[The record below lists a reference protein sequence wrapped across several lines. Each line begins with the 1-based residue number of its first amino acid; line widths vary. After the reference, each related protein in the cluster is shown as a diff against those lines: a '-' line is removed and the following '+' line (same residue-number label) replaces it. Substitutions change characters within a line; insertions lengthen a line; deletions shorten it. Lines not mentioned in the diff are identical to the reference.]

1 MVFRNR
7 QQFCVRYSLRVG
19 ALGLLCIVG
28 SCGNDL
34 PLAYTDPPVVIT
46 LEPALA
52 TVRVG
57 DTTRLVGTLSGGSP
71 ITPPRVASCK
81 LSSPLIASVS
91 SSLAGCTVVGVSP
104 GTTDV
109 SVMASTGHEDT
120 ARVVVVP
127 R

>member
-1 MVFRNR
+1 MVVRNTWR
-7 QQFCVRYSLRVG
+7 FCMRHSLHVG
-19 ALGLLCIVG
+19 ALGVLCTLS
-28 SCGNDL
+28 SCGDDL
-34 PLAYTDPPVVIT
+34 PLAVTDPPVVIT
-46 LEPALA
+46 LDPALA

-57 DTTRLVGTLSGGSP
+57 DTTRFVGTLSGGSP

-81 LSSPLIASVS
+81 VSSPLIASVS
-91 SSLAGCTVVGVSP
+91 LSLAGCTVVGVSP

-109 SVMASTGHEDT
+109 SVMASTGQEDT